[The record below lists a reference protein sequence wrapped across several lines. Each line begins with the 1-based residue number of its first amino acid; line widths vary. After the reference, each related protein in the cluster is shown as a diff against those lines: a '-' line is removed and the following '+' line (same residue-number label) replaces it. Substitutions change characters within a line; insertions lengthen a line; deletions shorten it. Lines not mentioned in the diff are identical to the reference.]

1 MAPITQ
7 ELIRPGETYTYEFT
21 VHEPAM
27 SMHHAQGQEAI
38 PNGLFGTIFIG
49 EVPIPS
55 GRTVSGIEVPAAV
68 EIAQNLPMV
77 LNDSGVIRLS
87 LDGKSFPATARV
99 VAKLGDWIQ
108 VTYCNEG
115 MQVHPMHLHGFEQI
129 VTAKDGEPLDHP
141 YAADTVLVAPGERY
155 TVLFNPDQRGT
166 WVWHCHIINH
176 VESADGMFGM
186 VTASS
191 SIQPR
196 SSREPARLRSR
207 SSPCAR
213 RLKRDLAPVTNAGA
227 DRRARR
233 RRGES

>member
-1 MAPITQ
+1 VAPITQ

-21 VHEPAM
+21 VHKPAM

-77 LNDSGVIRLS
+77 LNDSGVIGLS

-108 VTYCNEG
+108 VLPHHQPRRVRRRN
-115 MQVHPMHLHGFEQI
+115 VRHGHRLI
-129 VTAKDGEPLDHP
+129 VDPDPIFSGTRAPPEP
-141 YAADTVLVAPGERY
+141 
-155 TVLFNPDQRGT
+155 
-166 WVWHCHIINH
+166 
-176 VESADGMFGM
+176 VESVRSTVETGPG
-186 VTASS
+186 ASH
-191 SIQPR
+191 QRWRRPPR
-196 SSREPARLRSR
+196 AATPR
-207 SSPCAR
+207 
-213 RLKRDLAPVTNAGA
+213 
-227 DRRARR
+227 
-233 RRGES
+233 